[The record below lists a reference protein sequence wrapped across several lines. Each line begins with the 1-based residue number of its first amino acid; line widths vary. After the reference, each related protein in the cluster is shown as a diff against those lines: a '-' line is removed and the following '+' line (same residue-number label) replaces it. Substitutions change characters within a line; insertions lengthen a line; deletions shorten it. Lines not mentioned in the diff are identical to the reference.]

1 MSGRQRQ
8 KCKDTKSRM
17 IYIAQTRVIRQRNA
31 EIREIISYHRRI
43 SNSRLILLKKVDK
56 ESMAYILLEIQDYAE
71 GRKMRAT
78 LSAKA
83 LKISHSS
90 EYEDGPDENEWLLY

>member
-43 SNSRLILLKKVDK
+43 SNSRLILLKKVNK

-78 LSAKA
+78 LSVKA